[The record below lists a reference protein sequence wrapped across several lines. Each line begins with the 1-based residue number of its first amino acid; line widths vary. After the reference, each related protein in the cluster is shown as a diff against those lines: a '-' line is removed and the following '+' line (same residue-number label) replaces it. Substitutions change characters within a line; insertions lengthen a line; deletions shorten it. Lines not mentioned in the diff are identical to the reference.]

1 MEITSDLKISAPAT
15 GEHDRESGF
24 TLIETVIAM
33 IVLLVAVLGVFL
45 TVTYA
50 INYNAG
56 NSTRTKTLAV
66 LQQEVE
72 RLRSAKFTPNGIAGT
87 DPLLYGTSA
96 AGTTRTVTVDNMI
109 FNITTVID
117 NDPATAG
124 VQDESTVP
132 STATSFKEI
141 TITARLASPSPGW
154 QTAIPSTVVMRRV
167 KSN

>member
-1 MEITSDLKISAPAT
+1 MENTCDLKMSTAA
-15 GEHDRESGF
+15 DSMRDSQSGF

-33 IVLLVAVLGVFL
+33 VVLLVALLGVFI
-45 TVTYA
+45 TISYA
-50 INYNAG
+50 ISYNAG
-56 NSTRTKTLAV
+56 NSTRTKTLAA

-72 RLRSAKFTPNGIAGT
+72 RLRSAKFTPTGT
-87 DPLLYGTSA
+87 DALLLGTNA
-96 AGTTRTVTVDNMI
+96 AGNTRTVTVDNLI

-124 VQDESTVP
+124 IQDETARTS
-132 STATSFKEI
+132 SATSFKEI
-141 TITARLASPSPGW
+141 TFTARLASPSPGW